1 MECRFGEHVHR
12 PPEREG
18 DLQHAWLRFVLL
30 SCCFAGDVAVV
41 EVATKTVVE
50 FGPFWI

>member
-1 MECRFGEHVHR
+1 MSADLVSTCTGR
-12 PPEREG
+12 PSVRAISSTPG
-18 DLQHAWLRFVLL
+18 CDFVLL